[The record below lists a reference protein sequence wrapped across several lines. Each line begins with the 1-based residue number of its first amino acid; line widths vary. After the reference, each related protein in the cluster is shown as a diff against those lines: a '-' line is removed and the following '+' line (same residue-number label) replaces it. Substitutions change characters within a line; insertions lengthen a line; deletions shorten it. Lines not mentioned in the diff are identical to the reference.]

1 MDEKDLQIFLTLADT
16 GNLTRTAEKLY
27 LAQPTLSKRLQNMES
42 ELGATLFLRSKQGVT
57 LTPAGEEAQK
67 VIQRTVQDFSTL
79 REQLQLRKNTICG
92 TLRIEASIDYSKY
105 RLPQVLAAYT
115 SQHPDVTLKVSTDHS
130 RDCIKKLQDGKF
142 HLAIV
147 RGEYDWDEGK
157 ILLEREPVCLIRS
170 RENADVPLN
179 EMRYI
184 GRDANPE
191 HMSMKARWLME
202 HKMEPRS
209 QLNVDGLSTCVAMV
223 QAGLGWSIVPE
234 ICLNYFDGIS
244 EPLFF
249 ADGTPL
255 SRSTY
260 LLYRKRESEL
270 PPVREVI
277 RMVCTMS
284 KQKRDL
290 LILPFRSFQVP
301 SALQGAGGTFLYRL
315 FAFLRHFDVFVI
327 TNKSL
332 SIFSS
337 VCTAVQ
343 KGSHIPQDQF
353 YPFRFSMEISSN
365 FPY

>member
-67 VIQRTVQDFSTL
+67 VIQRTVQDFDSL

-115 SQHPDVTLKVSTDHS
+115 SQYPDVTLKVSTDHS

-234 ICLNYFDGIS
+234 ICLNYLSALPQARKRTAAGAGIHPPGLHHEQTLKKS
-244 EPLFF
+244 IDPSLQLVPSSLCTSGCRGDFSLPSLCFF
-249 ADGTPL
+249 A
-255 SRSTY
+255 
-260 LLYRKRESEL
+260 
-270 PPVREVI
+270 I
-277 RMVCTMS
+277 
-284 KQKRDL
+284 
-290 LILPFRSFQVP
+290 FRCFC
-301 SALQGAGGTFLYRL
+301 
-315 FAFLRHFDVFVI
+315 D
-327 TNKSL
+327 N
-332 SIFSS
+332 
-337 VCTAVQ
+337 
-343 KGSHIPQDQF
+343 
-353 YPFRFSMEISSN
+353 
-365 FPY
+365 

>member
-67 VIQRTVQDFSTL
+67 VIQRTVQDFDSL

-115 SQHPDVTLKVSTDHS
+115 SQYPDVTLKVSTDHS

-223 QAGLGWSIVPE
+223 QAGLGWS
-234 ICLNYFDGIS
+234 C
-244 EPLFF
+244 
-249 ADGTPL
+249 
-255 SRSTY
+255 
-260 LLYRKRESEL
+260 LLYTS
-270 PPVREVI
+270 PSP
-277 RMVCTMS
+277 
-284 KQKRDL
+284 RD
-290 LILPFRSFQVP
+290 R
-301 SALQGAGGTFLYRL
+301 G
-315 FAFLRHFDVFVI
+315 
-327 TNKSL
+327 
-332 SIFSS
+332 
-337 VCTAVQ
+337 
-343 KGSHIPQDQF
+343 
-353 YPFRFSMEISSN
+353 
-365 FPY
+365 

>member
-115 SQHPDVTLKVSTDHS
+115 AQYPDVTLKVSTDHS

-184 GRDANPE
+184 GRG
-191 HMSMKARWLME
+191 ARAVPSNSFTFRISVFIGVFL
-202 HKMEPRS
+202 S
-209 QLNVDGLSTCVAMV
+209 Q
-223 QAGLGWSIVPE
+223 
-234 ICLNYFDGIS
+234 
-244 EPLFF
+244 
-249 ADGTPL
+249 
-255 SRSTY
+255 
-260 LLYRKRESEL
+260 YRKRGLSPHAL
-270 PPVREVI
+270 RGVSGRQPPFGAI
-277 RMVCTMS
+277 R
-284 KQKRDL
+284 
-290 LILPFRSFQVP
+290 
-301 SALQGAGGTFLYRL
+301 
-315 FAFLRHFDVFVI
+315 
-327 TNKSL
+327 
-332 SIFSS
+332 
-337 VCTAVQ
+337 
-343 KGSHIPQDQF
+343 
-353 YPFRFSMEISSN
+353 
-365 FPY
+365 

>member
-115 SQHPDVTLKVSTDHS
+115 AQYPDVTLKVSTDHS

-170 RENADVPLN
+170 RENAMSP
-179 EMRYI
+179 E
-184 GRDANPE
+184 RDAVHRPGRQPRAYE
-191 HMSMKARWLME
+191 HEGPLLME
-202 HKMEPRS
+202 HKMEPCS

-270 PPVREVI
+270 PQVREFI

-284 KQKRDL
+284 K
-290 LILPFRSFQVP
+290 
-301 SALQGAGGTFLYRL
+301 
-315 FAFLRHFDVFVI
+315 H
-327 TNKSL
+327 
-332 SIFSS
+332 
-337 VCTAVQ
+337 
-343 KGSHIPQDQF
+343 
-353 YPFRFSMEISSN
+353 
-365 FPY
+365 